1 MHTVTCRKLLPF
13 IDPLCSKAGRNVR
26 LRHGVDA
33 PDLGGLP
40 VTRRRLVKRKF
51 GGGEQQQ
58 RQQQLPQHRE
68 RQQQLPRQRER
79 QQAISP
85 LPYWC
90 EAVTVVGLPKD
101 EIVFCFHTFTEAAAT
116 ARRELRPEGWYGATA
131 VKLAGMPSSKV
142 SDILDRWQYA
152 CARQELA
159 ELDCRPMLWWRYHA
173 AVRGLAKNAAARG
186 AASNGSA
193 RLNRR
198 QRRLA
203 AQMAEEAQALVQ
215 VEAPVH
221 HTAAGS
227 SSSSASRSSDASA
240 GSPNGCT
247 NGGISVDK
255 GWLDA
260 AEQVQQHDGQQQDEF
275 EQAGMPPKVHP
286 KPQGKEQEPRA
297 GQQAEIKENQQQKEL
312 QQATDQPHAAE
323 QQQDERNLEQ
333 QERQEEQRQAS
344 AKLQPVLGSALAETS
359 ISGSCGMAATTKLLA
374 ALAGIAAAAA
384 HVGAVLLRLPWT
396 VWSAAVSA
404 CLGLYRRL
412 LPVWFRR
419 LFWQS
424 WPPRVVEAHVSPSLA
439 AFLADPACSEAR
451 LRAGFNAA
459 GQCSSPLADLPRWR
473 IEALTLSGVRDMDL
487 YRTALTHKMALPP
500 TLRLEKSYE
509 RLEFLGDSVL
519 GLTCRTLLM
528 RRLPARAEGDM
539 TRQNSRLV
547 SGASNARRAEWL
559 SLDRYLLLD
568 PRGLGLGEQHKPG
581 ILSDAFEALLGAL
594 FLDQGFD
601 AAQRFCVR
609 VLDACVEWDEV
620 EGVRDYKALLCR
632 TAALRHKRQP
642 RFLVRSLGR
651 REYKGCLQLTWWHVD
666 VALAGRI
673 MGSGGSF
680 DKRDAEQVAARCALE
695 RMGEIL

>member
-459 GQCSSPLADLPRWR
+459 GARKQPTYYCACQQHHCRAYRPGLMQSASP
-473 IEALTLSGVRDMDL
+473 
-487 YRTALTHKMALPP
+487 
-500 TLRLEKSYE
+500 
-509 RLEFLGDSVL
+509 
-519 GLTCRTLLM
+519 GLV
-528 RRLPARAEGDM
+528 PAESCAPFR
-539 TRQNSRLV
+539 
-547 SGASNARRAEWL
+547 
-559 SLDRYLLLD
+559 
-568 PRGLGLGEQHKPG
+568 
-581 ILSDAFEALLGAL
+581 
-594 FLDQGFD
+594 
-601 AAQRFCVR
+601 
-609 VLDACVEWDEV
+609 
-620 EGVRDYKALLCR
+620 LLCR
-632 TAALRHKRQP
+632 PVQFAPGRPATMAHRGIDVVWGAGHGSVPHSSHPQDGTAADAAFGEGKQAPTELQTLSRHKSR
-642 RFLVRSLGR
+642 
-651 REYKGCLQLTWWHVD
+651 
-666 VALAGRI
+666 A
-673 MGSGGSF
+673 GSGMCMCPSLLIAREVDSHLPGPP
-680 DKRDAEQVAARCALE
+680 AALLE
-695 RMGEIL
+695 EL